1 MKTRY
6 NIFFLLWGLLL
17 CGCDD
22 FLDVKPKGKDIPE
35 KIAHYDGLFNN
46 TILTNLIFSKVNENG
61 SITAQQSEI
70 YFIYMTDELITDEA
84 SYANMGRSARAAY
97 TYDPDIFLEEDYSA
111 EWSAAYQ
118 QIYLYNVIA
127 NGVMDAEDGTTQKKK
142 ELLAEA
148 RVGRAFMHFYLT
160 QFFCKPYQ
168 EATAATDPGG
178 DFRYCAI

>member
-97 TYDPDIFLEEDYSA
+97 TYDPDIFLEEGYSA
-111 EWSAAYQ
+111 EGSAA
-118 QIYLYNVIA
+118 
-127 NGVMDAEDGTTQKKK
+127 
-142 ELLAEA
+142 
-148 RVGRAFMHFYLT
+148 
-160 QFFCKPYQ
+160 
-168 EATAATDPGG
+168 
-178 DFRYCAI
+178 

>member
-6 NIFFLLWGLLL
+6 NIFFLIWGLLL

-46 TILTNLIFSKVNENG
+46 TILSNLIFSKVNENG

-84 SYANMGRSARAAY
+84 SYANMGRQPVRHTRMIRIFFWRRIIVPSGVRPISRFIY
-97 TYDPDIFLEEDYSA
+97 TMLSPT
-111 EWSAAYQ
+111 
-118 QIYLYNVIA
+118 V
-127 NGVMDAEDGTTQKKK
+127 
-142 ELLAEA
+142 
-148 RVGRAFMHFYLT
+148 
-160 QFFCKPYQ
+160 
-168 EATAATDPGG
+168 
-178 DFRYCAI
+178 

>member
-84 SYANMGRSARAAY
+84 SYANMGRMIR
-97 TYDPDIFLEEDYSA
+97 IYS
-111 EWSAAYQ
+111 
-118 QIYLYNVIA
+118 
-127 NGVMDAEDGTTQKKK
+127 
-142 ELLAEA
+142 
-148 RVGRAFMHFYLT
+148 
-160 QFFCKPYQ
+160 
-168 EATAATDPGG
+168 
-178 DFRYCAI
+178 

>member
-6 NIFFLLWGLLL
+6 NIFFLIWGLLL

-46 TILTNLIFSKVNENG
+46 TILSNLIFSKVNENG

-84 SYANMGRSARAAY
+84 SYTNMGRSARAAY

-127 NGVMDAEDGTTQKKK
+127 NGCDGCRGRNNPK
-142 ELLAEA
+142 EKGAFGRGQGGTCIHAFLSDPILL
-148 RVGRAFMHFYLT
+148 
-160 QFFCKPYQ
+160 
-168 EATAATDPGG
+168 
-178 DFRYCAI
+178 

>member
-97 TYDPDIFLEEDYSA
+97 T
-111 EWSAAYQ
+111 
-118 QIYLYNVIA
+118 
-127 NGVMDAEDGTTQKKK
+127 
-142 ELLAEA
+142 
-148 RVGRAFMHFYLT
+148 
-160 QFFCKPYQ
+160 
-168 EATAATDPGG
+168 
-178 DFRYCAI
+178 